1 VQAWANRLAPAA
13 AAVKMHAMSVVT
25 LSASYGA
32 GGSQVGPRL
41 AERLGVAFLDRVIP
55 TTVAERLAVPLGDA
69 LAHDDAVR
77 SVLERLLMR
86 FAPAAQAF
94 SGAATPPELVD
105 ERSFLRA
112 TEEVIC
118 EHAVA
123 GSGVILGRAAA
134 VVLRETPGA
143 LHVRLD
149 GPVEGRLAR
158 AMELEG
164 VDRETAA
171 RHMRETDRAR
181 EAYVQQFYGADA
193 RDAALYHLVIDSTAL
208 ALDACVE
215 LIALAAAARSDRVG

>member
-1 VQAWANRLAPAA
+1 
-13 AAVKMHAMSVVT
+13 MAMTVVT

-41 AERLGVAFLDRVIP
+41 ADRLGVAFVDRVIP
-55 TTVAERLAVPLGDA
+55 TTVAERLAVPLEDA

-94 SGAATPPELVD
+94 SGAATPPEVVD

-112 TEEVIC
+112 TEDVIR
-118 EHAVA
+118 ERGAA

-134 VVLRETPGA
+134 LVLRDTPGA

-149 GPVEGRLAR
+149 GPTERRLAQ

-171 RHMRETDRAR
+171 RRMRETDRAR
-181 EAYVQQFYGADA
+181 EAYVHQFYGADA

-215 LIALAAAARSDRVG
+215 LIALATAVRSDRMR